1 MAGLGNN
8 PVQVLSTLPDEM
20 QPRLPKQ
27 QHTSIQ
33 QAEEEEDQPN
43 FCSGQPPGN
52 TEQLFAAK

>member
-1 MAGLGNN
+1 VDYIFWGTFIAPFFTN
-8 PVQVLSTLPDEM
+8 EM

-43 FCSGQPPGN
+43 FCSRQPPGN